1 MIKKKTLDYNGAL
14 LTLSYDSKTD
24 NTTGIDVSIKEI
36 NIKSLSYTISIL
48 QGLLNLGRVL

>member
-36 NIKSLSYTISIL
+36 NIKSLSYTISVL